1 MTEALRLI
9 VSSKANEAEIIVASG
24 IAIEICAGAK
34 FIIETHRVGVVAE
47 PVVGPRGEHVRIVL
61 QILNLDANP
70 DRKSGVSGKSV
81 SVSVDHGGRRCL
93 NQKKSKQKNK
103 YTLLQ

>member
-34 FIIETHRVGVVAE
+34 FIIETHRVGIVAE
-47 PVVGPRGEHVRIVL
+47 PVVGQCGENVRIVL
-61 QILNLDANP
+61 KILNLDENP
-70 DRKSGVSGKSV
+70 HSAVRINALKTIPEIGTDRKST
-81 SVSVDHGGRRCL
+81 RL
-93 NQKKSKQKNK
+93 NSSH
-103 YTLLQ
+103 

>member
-34 FIIETHRVGVVAE
+34 FIIETHRVGIVAE
-47 PVVGPRGEHVRIVL
+47 PVVGQWGENVRIVL
-61 QILNLDANP
+61 KILNLDENP
-70 DRKSGVSGKSV
+70 HSAVRINALKTIPEIGTPQLPPAVWERRLEKDRKSVV
-81 SVSVDHGGRRCL
+81 
-93 NQKKSKQKNK
+93 
-103 YTLLQ
+103 